1 MLRRFFVLGATAVSL
16 WSADSTPARTA
27 TSTEVELGKKFDT
40 EVKPFLATYCVS
52 CHGEKNPAAQLNLRQ
67 YTTLN
72 DVVKDHGRWAL
83 VAEKLHSGEMPPKGL
98 KQPADGERGGLVS
111 WVETFRKHEAAKNAG
126 DPGMVLTRRLSNAE
140 YNNAIRDLTGQDLRP
155 AKEFP
160 VDPSNSAGFDNS
172 GESLAMSPALLN
184 KYLQAAREVSTHAVF
199 GMKGISFAPHPMLAE
214 TDREKYTIQAIV
226 KFYDSQP
233 TDFADYFQAA
243 WRYKHRAALGKESAS
258 LDDFAREA
266 KLSPKYLPLV
276 WDILEG
282 AKEDVGPVAKLQ
294 TMWRMLPAPT
304 PANAAKPNV
313 IVRESCVKMRDYVV
327 RIRKLTAMQFSGP
340 KMLGLGIRSQPLFNW
355 KLNQYAANRRNF
367 DKMALQ
373 VEGEAPWEMPVMK
386 QVSGQPREDEVAFRN
401 KMIAVR
407 ERAGDPELIIPAGQ
421 RPRYEASFARFANVF
436 PDAFYIKERG
446 RYYPDDSEDK
456 GRLLSAGFHNVMG
469 YFRDDTPLME
479 MILND
484 EQRAEL
490 DRLWLEFDTIG
501 DQTTRTYVQFFFN
514 QSGEIDGRGQESGS
528 LRPEE
533 KDVTRE
539 GVIFGIRDVY
549 LAKAEK
555 TKAEEV
561 TKEAIRTHFARV
573 NTTIRG
579 VEKARLDAEPIHLDS
594 LMGFA
599 ARSYRRPL
607 EEKEKQ
613 DLRDYYKELR
623 EKSALTHEDA
633 MRELVTMVLMA
644 PDFCYRVESV
654 EKPAPVIV
662 STGKRRRPAKVV
674 PVVVEKVKPL
684 GNHALASRLSF
695 LLWSSLPDDELRA
708 AAASGKLDSDE
719 GLQAEIKRML
729 KDPRAKSLA
738 VEFAGNWLDFRR
750 FEDHNSVDRTRF
762 PGFTNELRAAMFEEP
777 IRYIDDIIRNDKP
790 VLDVLYGKYT
800 FVNRVLANHY
810 GIEGLRI
817 QRGEWVRVDFARQ
830 FGRGGILPMAA
841 FLTRNSPGLR
851 TSPVKRGYWVAKTL
865 LGDPIPPP
873 PPSVPELPDDESKMN
888 LPLRQMLAKHREN
901 SSCAGCHARFDGF
914 GLAFEGYGP
923 VGEQRKKD
931 LAGRDVDSRAEFPGG
946 KQGDG
951 LESLVDYIKNNR
963 EKDFLNNLCR
973 KFLVYSLG
981 RGLELSDEPLLD
993 EMRSKLAANG
1003 NRFSAL
1009 IESVVLSPQFR
1020 KQRNPQYLL
1029 TAKGK

>member
-1 MLRRFFVLGATAVSL
+1 MLRRFFVLGATALSL
-16 WSADSTPARTA
+16 WSADST
-27 TSTEVELGKKFDT
+27 EVELAKKFDA
-40 EVKPFLATYCVS
+40 EVKPVLATYCFS

-67 YTTLN
+67 YATLN

-98 KQPADGERGGLVS
+98 KQPEEAERTQLVH
-111 WVETFRKHEAAKNAG
+111 WVETFRKLEAAKNAG
-126 DPGMVLTRRLSNAE
+126 DPGLVLTRRLSNAE
-140 YNNAIRDLTGQDLRP
+140 YNNAIRDLTGVDLKP

-160 VDPSNSAGFDNS
+160 VDPSNAAGFDNS

-184 KYLQAAREVSTHAVF
+184 KYLQAAREVSTHVVF

-226 KFYDSQP
+226 NFYERQP
-233 TDFADYFQAA
+233 TDFADYFYAA
-243 WRYKHRAALGKESAS
+243 WRFKHRTALGKETAS
-258 LDDFAREA
+258 LEDIAQDA

-276 WDILEG
+276 WDILEN
-282 AKEDVGPVAKLQ
+282 AKEDVGPVARLQ

-304 PANAAKPNV
+304 PQNAPKPNV
-313 IVRESCVKMRDYVV
+313 LVREACVKMRDYVV
-327 RIRKLTAMQFSGP
+327 RIRKLSAMQFSGP

-355 KLNQYAANRRNF
+355 KLNEFAANRRNF
-367 DKMALQ
+367 DKTALQ
-373 VEGEAPWEMPVMK
+373 VEGEPAWEMPVMK

-401 KMIAVR
+401 KLIAVR
-407 ERAGDPELIIPAGQ
+407 ERAGDPELIVPAGQ
-421 RPRYEASFARFANVF
+421 RARYEASFARFANVF

-469 YFRDDTPLME
+469 YFRDDKPLME

-528 LRPEE
+528 FRPDER
-533 KDVTRE
+533 DVTSE
-539 GVIFGIRDVY
+539 KVIFDIRDVY

-561 TKEAIRTHFARV
+561 TKEAIRTHFNRV
-573 NTTIRG
+573 NTTIRA
-579 VEKARLDAEPIHLDS
+579 VEKARLDAEPVHLAS
-594 LMGFA
+594 LLDFA
-599 ARSYRRPL
+599 ARAYRRPL

-623 EKSALTHEDA
+623 DKSALTHEDA

-644 PDFCYRVESV
+644 PDFCYRVETV
-654 EKPAPVIV
+654 DAAEKPVPLVVSKNRRKKPVKIV
-662 STGKRRRPAKVV
+662 P
-674 PVVVEKVKPL
+674 VVEKVKPL
-684 GNHALASRLSF
+684 GSYALASRLSF

-719 GLQAEIKRML
+719 GLQNEIKRML

-738 VEFAGNWLDFRR
+738 IEFAGNWLDFRR

-762 PGFTNELRAAMFEEP
+762 PNFTNELRAAMFEEP

-790 VLDVLYGKYT
+790 VLDVLYGKHT

-817 QRGEWVRVDFARQ
+817 PRGEWVRVDFARQ

-901 SSCAGCHARFDGF
+901 ASCAGCHARFDGF

-931 LAGRDVDSRAEFPGG
+931 LAGRDIDSRAEFPGG
-946 KQGDG
+946 KQGEG

-963 EKDFLNNLCR
+963 EKDFVNNLCR

-981 RGLELSDEPLLD
+981 RGLELSDEPLLE
-993 EMRSKLAANG
+993 EMRAKLAANG

-1020 KQRNPQYLL
+1020 KQRNPQYFLS
-1029 TAKGK
+1029 AKGK

>member
-1 MLRRFFVLGATAVSL
+1 MLRRFFVLGATAASL
-16 WSADSTPARTA
+16 WTASLWAADST
-27 TSTEVELGKKFDT
+27 EVVLAKKFDV
-40 EVKPFLATYCVS
+40 EVKPVLATYCFS

-67 YTTLN
+67 YTTLH

-98 KQPADGERGGLVS
+98 KQPGEAERTQLVE

-126 DPGMVLTRRLSNAE
+126 DPGLVLTRRLSNAE
-140 YNNAIRDLTGQDLRP
+140 YNNAIRDLTGVDLKP

-160 VDPSNSAGFDNS
+160 VDPSNAAGFDNS

-184 KYLQAAREVSTHAVF
+184 KYLQAAREVSTHVVF
-199 GMKGISFAPHPMLAE
+199 GMKGLSFASHPMLAE

-226 KFYDSQP
+226 NFYERQP
-233 TDFADYFQAA
+233 TDFADYFYAA
-243 WRYKHRAALGKESAS
+243 WRFRHRGALGKETAS

-266 KLSPKYLPLV
+266 KLSPKYLPMV
-276 WDILEG
+276 WEILEG
-282 AKEDVGPVAKLQ
+282 TKEEVGPVAKLQ

-304 PANAAKPNV
+304 AQNAAKPNV
-313 IVRESCVKMRDYVV
+313 LVREACVKMRDYVV
-327 RIRKLTAMQFSGP
+327 RVRKLTAMQFSGP

-355 KLNQYAANRRNF
+355 KLNEFAANRRNF
-367 DKMALQ
+367 DKTALQ
-373 VEGEAPWEMPVMK
+373 VEGEPAWEMPVMK

-401 KMIAVR
+401 KLIAVR
-407 ERAGDPELIIPAGQ
+407 ERAGDPELIVPAGQ
-421 RPRYEASFARFANVF
+421 RARYEESFARFANVF

-469 YFRDDTPLME
+469 YFRDDKPLME

-490 DRLWLEFDTIG
+490 DRLWLEFDTIA
-501 DQTTRTYVQFFFN
+501 DQTTRTYVQFYFN

-528 LRPEE
+528 FRPDER
-533 KDVTRE
+533 DVTSE
-539 GVIFGIRDVY
+539 KVILGVRDVY

-555 TKAEEV
+555 VKAEEV

-573 NTTIRG
+573 NATIRA
-579 VEKARLDAEPIHLDS
+579 VEKARLDAEPIHLAS
-594 LMGFA
+594 LLDFA
-599 ARSYRRPL
+599 ARAYRRPL

-644 PDFCYRVESV
+644 PDFCYRVETV
-654 EKPAPVIV
+654 EKPAPVVV
-662 STGKRRRPAKVV
+662 STNKRKKPVKIV
-674 PVVVEKVKPL
+674 PVVEKVKPL
-684 GNHALASRLSF
+684 GGYALASRLSF

-719 GLQAEIKRML
+719 GLQSEIKRML

-762 PGFTNELRAAMFEEP
+762 PDFTNELRAAMFEEP

-790 VLDVLYGKYT
+790 VLDVLYGKHT

-817 QRGEWVRVDFARQ
+817 PRGEWVRVDFARQ

-873 PPSVPELPDDESKMN
+873 PPAVPELPDDESKMN

-901 SSCAGCHARFDGF
+901 ASCAGCHARFDGF

-931 LAGRDVDSRAEFPGG
+931 LAGREIDSRAEFPGG

-951 LESLVDYIKNNR
+951 LESLVDYIKNHR
-963 EKDFLNNLCR
+963 EKDFVNNLCR
-973 KFLVYSLG
+973 KFLVYALG
-981 RGLELSDEPLLD
+981 RGLELSDEPLLE
-993 EMRSKLAANG
+993 EMSAKLAANG

-1029 TAKGK
+1029 SAKGK